1 VPQSE
6 SFSHFAIGAK
16 IEGFGVISAVGGWDW
31 FDDVCVGVDAVAEG
45 LRLPGIASRASLLL
59 DVIVSIV
66 VPGVVFDGD
75 DGASGGG

>member
-1 VPQSE
+1 MPQSE
-6 SFSHFAIGAK
+6 SFSHFAFGGK
-16 IEGFGVISAVGGWDW
+16 TEGFGVISAAGGWYW
-31 FDDVCVGVDAVAEG
+31 FDDVCAGVDAVADG

-75 DGASGGG
+75 DGPSGGG